1 MQELKDYLR
10 QGIQL
15 DELWRV
21 ARGEIK
27 LRDFE
32 ASASPGNGAALAEAP
47 EAPPVDIPQDL
58 VRLVARPSAMRL
70 DVSRHRL
77 LPDGSTSVAGDRC
90 PPPWPSLSFIIRL
103 CLYSAGLDCEQ
114 AGGCGLP
121 NTLSL

>member
-32 ASASPGNGAALAEAP
+32 ASTTNGNGSALAEVP
-47 EAPPVDIPQDL
+47 QEAVSDVPDVPQDL
-58 VRLVARPSAMRL
+58 V
-70 DVSRHRL
+70 
-77 LPDGSTSVAGDRC
+77 
-90 PPPWPSLSFIIRL
+90 
-103 CLYSAGLDCEQ
+103 
-114 AGGCGLP
+114 
-121 NTLSL
+121 